1 MSADDR
7 AARLYPFAKALMGP
21 ASRRLWNTEVTGLDR
36 IPEEGPV
43 IVAPNHISFLDSAL
57 LMGLLPRQIWFVGK
71 AEYMDDWKTKYLF
84 PATGM
89 IPIDRSGGSAS
100 QKALDAAAGVLGNGG
115 IFGIYPEGTRSRDG
129 RLYKGRTGV
138 ARLALRTG
146 APIVP
151 VGIIGTD
158 KIQPPD
164 ARAPKL
170 FQACSFHFG
179 RPIKPARYQKR
190 IDDGRVYRELTDEV
204 MFEIRE
210 LCGQEYVHRYS
221 GQPDAGEPTTTGSAA
236 LKAG

>member
-1 MSADDR
+1 MNHDDR
-7 AARLYPFAKALMGP
+7 TGRLYPFAKALMGP
-21 ASRRLWNTEVTGLDR
+21 ASRHLWKTTVTGLDR
-36 IPEEGPV
+36 IPDSGPV
-43 IVAPNHISFLDSAL
+43 IIAPNHISFLDSAL
-57 LMGLLPRQIWFVGK
+57 LMGLLPRQIFFVGK

-100 QKALDAAAGVLGNGG
+100 QRALDAAAGVLDSGG
-115 IFGIYPEGTRSRDG
+115 LFGIYPEGTRSRDG

-146 APIVP
+146 APVVP

-170 FQACSFHFG
+170 FQKCEFHFG
-179 RPIKPARYQKR
+179 RPISPARYQKR
-190 IDDGRVYRELTDEV
+190 IDDGRVFREFTDEV

-221 GQPDAGEPTTTGSAA
+221 GQPVESEKVATASDTLRAG
-236 LKAG
+236 

>member
-1 MSADDR
+1 
-7 AARLYPFAKALMGP
+7 MGP
-21 ASRRLWNTEVTGLDR
+21 ASRHLWNTKITGLDR
-36 IPEEGPV
+36 IPESGPC
-43 IVAPNHISFLDSAL
+43 IIAPNHISFLDSAL

-100 QKALDAAAGVLGNGG
+100 QKALDAATEVLEAGGL
-115 IFGIYPEGTRSRDG
+115 FGIYPEGTRSRDG

-146 APIVP
+146 APVVP

-170 FQACSFHFG
+170 FRECEFHFG
-179 RPIKPARYQKR
+179 RPIKPGRYLKR
-190 IDDGRVYRELTDEV
+190 IDDGRVFREFTDEV

-210 LCGQEYVHRYS
+210 LCGQEYVHRYA
-221 GQPDAGEPTTTGSAA
+221 GQTDDGEKVTTAAEA